1 MISKSI
7 KGRLI
12 VLSFVIYHL
21 LFSVALASCIDYNDA
36 TTEITARVKLV
47 MPTEFVNSTD
57 LAGHTVTMQQG
68 TTVLTATTDADGI
81 ATFTGLIPDVYDI
94 SCSWELTADQY
105 HALTGDQQVVSGC
118 TVSGSLNSH
127 LIREEQTIE
136 LGTNLSINRDIIIG
150 KIYYAGSKDNN
161 SRSYMPGKYIELYN
175 QSDKA
180 VDVSG
185 LYIGLVEAESTQA
198 YTLEN
203 LHEAYADSVVL
214 LKQIFRIPA
223 DTPFMVE
230 PGGTVLIVN
239 SAADHRNNND
249 MENDLSDA
257 DFEAKDATGKT
268 QNNPDVPALE
278 LAYTMYPSVSN
289 MNLVQSGPCSV
300 VIFRTDDD
308 IATWPLTYPYGK
320 TTGNQ
325 WKLLPKRHI
334 IDGVEVLRN
343 KNTGIDVS
351 TKRLYSDIDA
361 GYTNIEA
368 ISGYTG
374 EVVYRRTSDK
384 RGADGHKIL
393 VDTNNS
399 SNDFHV
405 SKTVKPREYDE

>member
-1 MISKSI
+1 
-7 KGRLI
+7 L
-12 VLSFVIYHL
+12 LSAV
-21 LFSVALASCIDYNDA
+21 LASCIDYNDA
-36 TTEITARVKLV
+36 TTEITARVKLA
-47 MPTEFVNSTD
+47 MPAEFVNSTD
-57 LAGHTVTMQQG
+57 LAGHIITMQQG
-68 TTVLTATTDADGI
+68 TTVLTATTDEDGI
-81 ATFTGLIPDVYDI
+81 ATFDGLIPDVYDI

-105 HALTGDQQVVSGC
+105 HALTGDDQVVSGC

-161 SRSYMPGKYIELYN
+161 NRSYMPGKYIELYN
-175 QSDKA
+175 QSNKA

-203 LHEAYADSVVL
+203 LHEAFADTVVL
-214 LKQIFRIPA
+214 VKQIFRIPA
-223 DTPFMVE
+223 DMPFMVE

-239 SAADHRNNND
+239 SATDHRNNND

-268 QNNPDVPALE
+268 QNNPNVPALE
-278 LAYTMYPSVSN
+278 LTYTMYPSVSN

-320 TTGNQ
+320 TSGNQ

-343 KNTGIDVS
+343 KNTGIDVNS
-351 TKRLYSDIDA
+351 KRLYSDIDA

-374 EVVYRRTSDK
+374 EVVYRHTSDK
-384 RGADGHKIL
+384 RGDDGHKIL

>member
-1 MISKSI
+1 MKKI
-7 KGRLI
+7 LFTLATL
-12 VLSFVIYHL
+12 LS
-21 LFSVALASCIDYNDA
+21 LASCIDYNDA
-36 TTEITARVKLV
+36 TTEITARVQLA
-47 MPTEFVNSTD
+47 MPAEFVNGTD
-57 LAGHTVTMQQG
+57 LAGHTITMQQG
-68 TTVLTATTDADGI
+68 STLLTATTDEDGV
-81 ATFTGLIPDVYDI
+81 ATFANLIPDVYDI

-105 HALTGDQQVVSGC
+105 HALTGDEQVVSGC
-118 TVSGSLNSH
+118 TVSGLLNSH

-161 SRSYMPGKYIELYN
+161 NRSYMPGKYIELYN
-175 QSDKA
+175 QSNNA

-203 LHEAYADSVVL
+203 LHEAFADTVVL
-214 LKQIFRIPA
+214 VKQVFRIPA
-223 DTPFMVE
+223 DVPFMVQ
-230 PGGTVLIVN
+230 PGATVLIVN
-239 SAADHRNNND
+239 SATDHRNNND

-278 LAYTMYPSVSN
+278 LIYTMYPSVSN

-308 IATWPLTYPYGK
+308 IATWATTYPYGK
-320 TTGNQ
+320 TSGNQ

-351 TKRLYSDIDA
+351 SKRLYSEIDA

-384 RGADGHKIL
+384 RGDDGHKIL
-393 VDTNNS
+393 IDSNNS
-399 SNDFHV
+399 SNDFQI
-405 SKTVKPREYDE
+405 SKTIKPREYDE

>member
-1 MISKSI
+1 MKKI
-7 KGRLI
+7 LFTLATL
-12 VLSFVIYHL
+12 LSL
-21 LFSVALASCIDYNDA
+21 TSCIDYSDA
-36 TTEITARVKLV
+36 TTEITARVQLA
-47 MPTEFVNSTD
+47 MPAEFVNGTD
-57 LAGHTVTMQQG
+57 LADHTVTMQQG
-68 TTVLTATTDADGI
+68 STVLTATTDANGI
-81 ATFTGLIPDVYDI
+81 ATFAGLIPDVYDI

-105 HALTGDQQVVSGC
+105 HALTGDEQVVSGC

-127 LIREEQTIE
+127 LIREEQTIA

-161 SRSYMPGKYIELYN
+161 NRSYMPGKYIELYN

-180 VDVSG
+180 VDISG
-185 LYIGLVEAESTQA
+185 LYIGLIEAESTQA
-198 YTLEN
+198 FTLEN

-214 LKQIFRIPA
+214 AKQIFRIPVNE
-223 DTPFMVE
+223 PFMVQ
-230 PGGTVLIVN
+230 PGGTILIVN

-278 LAYTMYPSVSN
+278 LVYTMYPSVSN

-351 TKRLYSDIDA
+351 TKRLYADIDA

>member
-1 MISKSI
+1 MINRSTKNI
-7 KGRLI
+7 LWC
-12 VLSFVIYHL
+12 L
-21 LFSVALASCIDYNDA
+21 LCYGVAAALNSCIDYSDA
-36 TTEITARVKLV
+36 TTEITARVQLA
-47 MPTEFVNSTD
+47 MPAEFANGTD
-57 LAGHTVTMQQG
+57 MAGHTVTMQQG
-68 TTVLTATTDADGI
+68 GTQLTATTDADGV

-118 TVSGSLNSH
+118 TVSGALNSH

-136 LGTNLSINRDIIIG
+136 LSTVLSINRDIIIG
-150 KIYYAGSKDNN
+150 KIYFAASKDNN
-161 SRSYMPGKYIELYN
+161 NRSYMPGKYVELYN
-175 QSDKA
+175 QSNNAIDI
-180 VDVSG
+180 SG

-203 LHEAYADSVVL
+203 LHEAFADSVVL
-214 LKQIFRIPA
+214 VKQIFRIPA

-239 SAADHRNNND
+239 SATDHRNNND

-257 DFEAKDATGKT
+257 DFEAKDVSGKT

-278 LAYTMYPSVSN
+278 LCYTMYPSVSN
-289 MNLVQSGPCSV
+289 MNLVQSGPCAV

-308 IATWPLTYPYGK
+308 IAAWATTYPYGK

-405 SKTVKPREYDE
+405 SKTIKPREYDE

>member
-1 MISKSI
+1 MVSNSI

-12 VLSFVIYHL
+12 GLSFVICHL
-21 LFSVALASCIDYNDA
+21 LLSAVLASCIDYNDA
-36 TTEITARVKLV
+36 TTEITARVKLA
-47 MPTEFVNSTD
+47 MPAEFVNGTD
-57 LAGHTVTMQQG
+57 LAGHIITMQQG
-68 TTVLTATTDADGI
+68 TTVLTATTDEDGI
-81 ATFTGLIPDVYDI
+81 ATFDGLIPDVYDI

-105 HALTGDQQVVSGC
+105 HALTGDDQVVSGC

-161 SRSYMPGKYIELYN
+161 NRSYMPGKYIELYN
-175 QSDKA
+175 QSNKA

-203 LHEAYADSVVL
+203 LHEAFADTVVL
-214 LKQIFRIPA
+214 VKQVFRIPA
-223 DTPFMVE
+223 DMPFMVE

-239 SAADHRNNND
+239 SATDHRNNND

-268 QNNPDVPALE
+268 QNNPNVPALE
-278 LAYTMYPSVSN
+278 LTYTMYPSVSN

-308 IATWPLTYPYGK
+308 IATWALTYPYGK
-320 TTGNQ
+320 TSGNQ

-343 KNTGIDVS
+343 KNTGIDVNS
-351 TKRLYSDIDA
+351 KRLYSDIDA

-374 EVVYRRTSDK
+374 EVVYRHTSDK
-384 RGADGHKIL
+384 RGDDGHKIL

>member
-1 MISKSI
+1 MKKI
-7 KGRLI
+7 LFTLATL
-12 VLSFVIYHL
+12 LS
-21 LFSVALASCIDYNDA
+21 LASCIDYNDA
-36 TTEITARVKLV
+36 TTEITARVQLA
-47 MPTEFVNSTD
+47 MPAEFVNGTD
-57 LAGHTVTMQQG
+57 LAGHTITMQQG
-68 TTVLTATTDADGI
+68 STLLTATTDEDGV
-81 ATFTGLIPDVYDI
+81 ATFANLIPDVYDI

-105 HALTGDQQVVSGC
+105 HALTGDEQVVSGC

-161 SRSYMPGKYIELYN
+161 NRSYMPGKYIELYN
-175 QSDKA
+175 QSNNA

-203 LHEAYADSVVL
+203 LHEAFADTVVL
-214 LKQIFRIPA
+214 VKQVFRIPA
-223 DTPFMVE
+223 DVPFMVQ
-230 PGGTVLIVN
+230 PGATVLIVN
-239 SAADHRNNND
+239 SATDHRNNND

-278 LAYTMYPSVSN
+278 LIYTMYPSVSN

-308 IATWPLTYPYGK
+308 IATWATTYPYGK
-320 TTGNQ
+320 TSGNQ

-351 TKRLYSDIDA
+351 SKRLYSEIDA

-384 RGADGHKIL
+384 RGDDGHKIL
-393 VDTNNS
+393 IDTNNS
-399 SNDFHV
+399 SNDFQV
-405 SKTVKPREYDE
+405 SKTIKPREYDE

>member
-1 MISKSI
+1 M
-7 KGRLI
+7 
-12 VLSFVIYHL
+12 
-21 LFSVALASCIDYNDA
+21 LASCIDYNDA
-36 TTEITARVKLV
+36 TTEITARVKLA
-47 MPTEFVNSTD
+47 MPAEFVNGTD
-57 LAGHTVTMQQG
+57 LAGHIITMQQG
-68 TTVLTATTDADGI
+68 TTVLTATTDEDGI
-81 ATFTGLIPDVYDI
+81 ATFDGLIPDVYDI

-105 HALTGDQQVVSGC
+105 HALTGDDQVVSGC

-161 SRSYMPGKYIELYN
+161 NRSYMPGKYIELYN
-175 QSDKA
+175 QSNKA

-203 LHEAYADSVVL
+203 LHEAFADTVVL
-214 LKQIFRIPA
+214 VKQVFRIPA
-223 DTPFMVE
+223 DMPFMVE

-239 SAADHRNNND
+239 SATDHRNNND

-268 QNNPDVPALE
+268 QNNPNVPALE
-278 LAYTMYPSVSN
+278 LTYTMYPSVSN

-308 IATWPLTYPYGK
+308 IATWALTYPYGK
-320 TTGNQ
+320 TSGNQ

-343 KNTGIDVS
+343 KNTGIDVNS
-351 TKRLYSDIDA
+351 KRLYSDIDA

-374 EVVYRRTSDK
+374 EVVYRHTSDK
-384 RGADGHKIL
+384 RGDDGHKIL

>member
-1 MISKSI
+1 MINRSTKNI
-7 KGRLI
+7 LWC
-12 VLSFVIYHL
+12 L
-21 LFSVALASCIDYNDA
+21 LCYGVAAALNSCIDYSDA
-36 TTEITARVKLV
+36 TTEITARVQLA
-47 MPTEFVNSTD
+47 MPAEFVNGTD
-57 LAGHTVTMQQG
+57 MAGHTVTMQQG
-68 TTVLTATTDADGI
+68 GTQLTATTDADGV

-118 TVSGSLNSH
+118 TVSGALNSH

-136 LGTNLSINRDIIIG
+136 LSTVLSINRDIIIG
-150 KIYYAGSKDNN
+150 KIYFAASKDNN
-161 SRSYMPGKYIELYN
+161 NRSYMPGKYIELYN
-175 QSDKA
+175 QSNNAIDI
-180 VDVSG
+180 SG

-203 LHEAYADSVVL
+203 LHEAFADSVVL
-214 LKQIFRIPA
+214 VKQIFRIPA

-239 SAADHRNNND
+239 SATDHRNNND

-257 DFEAKDATGKT
+257 DFEAKDVSGKT

-278 LAYTMYPSVSN
+278 LCYTMYPSVSN

-308 IATWPLTYPYGK
+308 IAAWATTYPYGK

-405 SKTVKPREYDE
+405 SKTIKPREYDE